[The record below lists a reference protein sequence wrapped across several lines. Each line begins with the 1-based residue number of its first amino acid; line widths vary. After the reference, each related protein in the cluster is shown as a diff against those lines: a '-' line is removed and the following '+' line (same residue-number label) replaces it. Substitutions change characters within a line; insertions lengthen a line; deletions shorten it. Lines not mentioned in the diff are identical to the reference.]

1 MNGQKAKALRKLA
14 RYSVTS
20 DRPQLPLEK
29 GSQMVKVLTGMAN
42 ITYSGWVSAQKGT
55 CVLPKSHPRH
65 KYQFLKKQYHM
76 IPIAHTLKRM
86 HNSTRLVKAIDR
98 GIQAQAES
106 A

>member
-20 DRPQLPLEK
+20 DRPQLPL
-29 GSQMVKVLTGMAN
+29 GSKPRLVHVLD
-42 ITYSGWVSAQKGT
+42 GWRSMEKGT
-55 CVLPKSHPRH
+55 CVLPKTHPRH
-65 KYQFLKKQYHM
+65 RYQFLKRQYHM

-86 HNSTRLVKAIDR
+86 HNSVKLVEAVDR
-98 GIQAQAES
+98 GLQAQTQS

>member
-20 DRPQLPLEK
+20 DRPQLPQGSESRLVRVLEQ
-29 GSQMVKVLTGMAN
+29 SVN
-42 ITYSGWVSAQKGT
+42 ITFTGWRSTEQGT
-55 CVLPKSHPRH
+55 CVLPKTHPRH
-65 KYQFLKKQYHM
+65 RYQFLKRQYHM

-86 HNSTRLVKAIDR
+86 HNSVKLVEAIDH
-98 GIQAQAES
+98 GVQAQAQS